1 MYTKEDLKEYLKAM
15 GLTGK
20 ETILVHSSMKS
31 IGEVEG
37 RADTVLDALI
47 EYFKDGLLLLPT
59 HTWKNINEDNPVY
72 DPAVT
77 PSCVGILTNLF
88 LKRDG
93 VIRSLHPTHSMAGIG
108 VSAKEYLAGEE
119 YNNTPCTPGG
129 CYDRLKDC
137 GGKILLIG
145 VGNERN
151 TYIHS
156 VEEVLPTHTWK
167 NINEDNPV
175 YDPAVTPSCVGILTN
190 LFLKRDGVI
199 RSLHPT
205 HSMAGIGVSAKEYL
219 AGEEYNNTPCTPGG
233 CYDRLK
239 DCGGK
244 ILLIGVGNERNT
256 YIHSVEE
263 VLNIPNRLSDKPMK
277 LQIIM
282 PDKSIKT
289 VYVRKHY
296 NAIQPHISEDFVKLD
311 QALLECNAMTRV
323 KFADADSLLCD
334 AGQIFK
340 VVRHILSPAPEC
352 IVTSPIEK
360 SQWQDFTD

>member
-156 VEEVLPTHTWK
+156 VEEVL
-167 NINEDNPV
+167 
-175 YDPAVTPSCVGILTN
+175 
-190 LFLKRDGVI
+190 
-199 RSLHPT
+199 
-205 HSMAGIGVSAKEYL
+205 
-219 AGEEYNNTPCTPGG
+219 
-233 CYDRLK
+233 
-239 DCGGK
+239 
-244 ILLIGVGNERNT
+244 
-256 YIHSVEE
+256 
-263 VLNIPNRLSDKPMK
+263 NIPNRLSDKPMK

-289 VYVRKHY
+289 ARNGIVSAQIAAQNEQVKTALENQMVTLREQFESQGLKVDAVEITVMAHSFEAGQNFGQSESERKQGESKVHR
-296 NAIQPHISEDFVKLD
+296 KLD
-311 QALLECNAMTRV
+311 LSSFDDELEEDLESTA
-323 KFADADSLLCD
+323 
-334 AGQIFK
+334 
-340 VVRHILSPAPEC
+340 PAPKAEGSS
-352 IVTSPIEK
+352 VEYLA
-360 SQWQDFTD
+360 